1 MSPEELAIHNSQ
13 VSADEQVYCFEEVRT
28 GSHMKKRYCATRS
41 ELTGGVGDDISRLG
55 VLDANSLRDPVQPV
69 YSQ

>member
-1 MSPEELAIHNSQ
+1 
-13 VSADEQVYCFEEVRT
+13 
-28 GSHMKKRYCATRS
+28 
-41 ELTGGVGDDISRLG
+41 VGDDISRLG